1 MSTVQC
7 RTHST
12 ELECKENVESNW
24 LNEALLTRLLQQNIK
39 GFHKILKFNCQWRTP
54 RNFSCSITI
63 EIQLEDGKLRTGQYV
78 LKAQPSA
85 KVKCSDALSREFYMY
100 TELTPAFEQLYADVF
115 KEVKFSQIAQSFSQE
130 FNEGSIKECI
140 LLEDALSKGYRNASN
155 PEGLDV
161 THIEYA
167 LKKLATFHAASAV
180 YASNHHVALFRE
192 FRQRFQTSTSVQHH
206 GSALLIE
213 RDVVLNRKF
222 IEGLRFYDMR
232 EYQDKIRSFA
242 KALQRQKQLRATCDV
257 SEFNVLLYGNCW
269 PNNFLYSYDAF
280 GKIKDVL
287 FTNFSNCQW
296 GSPAIDLLA
305 LLLSAPCLAN
315 KLSKFDYFV
324 KVYHDELCLNLKLLE
339 YNKDPPKLTDLHLAI
354 LKFYW
359 WGFEV
364 IEKILPA
371 VLLSFGVSEFHLNEI
386 LIRNHEL
393 NTVFINE
400 AYANPRYA
408 REIALIL
415 PWMENRGFLEA

>member
-1 MSTVQC
+1 M
-7 RTHST
+7 
-12 ELECKENVESNW
+12 
-24 LNEALLTRLLQQNIK
+24 
-39 GFHKILKFNCQWRTP
+39 
-54 RNFSCSITI
+54 
-63 EIQLEDGKLRTGQYV
+63 
-78 LKAQPSA
+78 
-85 KVKCSDALSREFYMY
+85 
-100 TELTPAFEQLYADVF
+100 
-115 KEVKFSQIAQSFSQE
+115 
-130 FNEGSIKECI
+130 
-140 LLEDALSKGYRNASN
+140 
-155 PEGLDV
+155 
-161 THIEYA
+161 
-167 LKKLATFHAASAV
+167 
-180 YASNHHVALFRE
+180 
-192 FRQRFQTSTSVQHH
+192 
-206 GSALLIE
+206 
-213 RDVVLNRKF
+213 
-222 IEGLRFYDMR
+222 
-232 EYQDKIRSFA
+232 
-242 KALQRQKQLRATCDV
+242 
-257 SEFNVLLYGNCW
+257 
-269 PNNFLYSYDAF
+269 
-280 GKIKDVL
+280 L

-359 WGFEV
+359 WGKCCYNYIVHMSKCIQISLIRFYLTGFEV